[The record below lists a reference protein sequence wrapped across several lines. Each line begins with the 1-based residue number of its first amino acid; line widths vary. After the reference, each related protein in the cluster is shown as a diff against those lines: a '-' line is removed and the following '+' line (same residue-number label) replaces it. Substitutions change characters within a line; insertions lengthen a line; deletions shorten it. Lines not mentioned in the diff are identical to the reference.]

1 MMNKINSVCVY
12 CASSTKIDSVYFD
25 AARELG
31 TLLGQRQIR
40 LINGA
45 GNMGLMSAVSDAALR
60 AGGEVTGVIPRF
72 MVEQGWHH
80 TGLTQLVEVES
91 MHQRKKTMADLSDAI
106 IALPGGCG
114 TLEEL
119 LEIITWKQ
127 LGLYLNPIVILNVK
141 NYFDPLLDMLRQVV
155 GTEGIPIPYSPR
167 MDDGI
172 TVVLLCCFFLSAY
185 VLSRS
190 RKFLLQLVKDFLL
203 HRERTSIFATSTA
216 ADMRYLLLLILQ
228 TCILAGVCI
237 FSYFND
243 IQPELVRHVSPGL
256 LLGIYIGVCLFY
268 LCLKWMLYSF
278 LGWIFF
284 DESVTTLWLESY
296 STLLYYLGFALFPFA
311 LFVVYFDLS
320 LQLTIIIGLILAF
333 FAKILMLYKWLKLFC
348 NNLYGGL
355 LLIVYFCAL
364 EIMPCFVLYQGV
376 TQLNDYLIIKF

>member
-1 MMNKINSVCVY
+1 MI
-12 CASSTKIDSVYFD
+12 
-25 AARELG
+25 G
-31 TLLGQRQIR
+31 LL
-40 LINGA
+40 
-45 GNMGLMSAVSDAALR
+45 
-60 AGGEVTGVIPRF
+60 
-72 MVEQGWHH
+72 
-80 TGLTQLVEVES
+80 
-91 MHQRKKTMADLSDAI
+91 MAWA
-106 IALPGGCG
+106 
-114 TLEEL
+114 
-119 LEIITWKQ
+119 
-127 LGLYLNPIVILNVK
+127 
-141 NYFDPLLDMLRQVV
+141 VV

-296 STLLYYLGFALFPFA
+296 STLLFNLF
-311 LFVVYFDLS
+311 LS
-320 LQLTIIIGLILAF
+320 TVATSVRYASQCVFI
-333 FAKILMLYKWLKLFC
+333 
-348 NNLYGGL
+348 
-355 LLIVYFCAL
+355 
-364 EIMPCFVLYQGV
+364 
-376 TQLNDYLIIKF
+376 

>member
-91 MHQRKKTMADLSDAI
+91 MHQRKKTMADLSDAV

-141 NYFDPLLDMLRQVV
+141 NYFDPLLDMLRQDL
-155 GTEGIPIPYSPR
+155 GTTTLAANHVALFSQLGYALGLLFIIPLADLFSRRRI
-167 MDDGI
+167 
-172 TVVLLCCFFLSAY
+172 VL
-185 VLSRS
+185 VN
-190 RKFLLQLVKDFLL
+190 FLLLAVSLL
-203 HRERTSIFATSTA
+203 AIATA
-216 ADMRYLLLLILQ
+216 
-228 TCILAGVCI
+228 
-237 FSYFND
+237 
-243 IQPELVRHVSPGL
+243 
-256 LLGIYIGVCLFY
+256 
-268 LCLKWMLYSF
+268 
-278 LGWIFF
+278 
-284 DESVTTLWLESY
+284 SV
-296 STLLYYLGFALFPFA
+296 
-311 LFVVYFDLS
+311 
-320 LQLTIIIGLILAF
+320 
-333 FAKILMLYKWLKLFC
+333 
-348 NNLYGGL
+348 
-355 LLIVYFCAL
+355 
-364 EIMPCFVLYQGV
+364 
-376 TQLNDYLIIKF
+376 